1 MGWGQKLMAAAGSLI
16 GAVGGPVGMGVGGM
30 LGGLAGDALFED
42 DEENAA
48 TGYAK
53 QRAKQAFTPV
63 QAPQIPSVGTQQAP
77 MMQAPEMDEV
87 TMDMTK
93 QRAADAYMK
102 KMKMM
107 GGPR

>member
-30 LGGLAGDALFED
+30 IGGLAGDALFD
-42 DEENAA
+42 DEEGGAVQ
-48 TGYAK
+48 GYAK

-63 QAPQIPSVGTQQAP
+63 QAPNIPSVGSQAAP
-77 MMQAPEMDEV
+77 MQQMQMAEDDPMQA
-87 TMDMTK
+87 K
-93 QRAADAYMK
+93 KKAAQVYLQK
-102 KMKMM
+102 M